1 MEREEPSPLIIDQAT
16 AGIVDYQFGIQA
28 IPVYISPDYAYISI
42 TRIGPT
48 RKIKPLPDFTD
59 FVNCPGSGQGVFHF
73 HRNVDQ
79 VSPYIYLDEY
89 AYIYIYI
96 SFLLSLANLWKIF
109 YGWWIF
115 SPKKEREKRVAD
127 LGDGWKRRVAGSI
140 CPYLPICF

>member
-79 VSPYIYLDEY
+79 VSPYLSERICV
-89 AYIYIYI
+89 YIYIFS
-96 SFLLSLANLWKIF
+96 SFSRQSLENILWLVDF
-109 YGWWIF
+109 F
-115 SPKKEREKRVAD
+115 PEKRK
-127 LGDGWKRRVAGSI
+127 GKKSSRFGGRVAGSI

>member
-89 AYIYIYI
+89 AYIYIYLFFFLSPI
-96 SFLLSLANLWKIF
+96 SGKYFMAGGFFPRKKK
-109 YGWWIF
+109 G
-115 SPKKEREKRVAD
+115 KKE
-127 LGDGWKRRVAGSI
+127 
-140 CPYLPICF
+140 